1 MKFLALAALC
11 GLSCVS
17 TQAMAA
23 ATQTTL
29 TTSQLPRNA
38 KPTHYSLSI
47 VPDAAKMSFQGHAVI
62 MVDLLTPS
70 DSITLHGA
78 DLAITAAAIKAM
90 GGAATGAT
98 ASVDAANETITIRF
112 ASQLAPGHYELDL
125 AYTGKINTQAN
136 GLFALDYKDTQG
148 ADKRAL
154 FTQFEA
160 ADARRMFPG
169 WDEPSYK
176 ATFDLALTLPAG
188 QMPVANTPVT
198 KQTPLTDGRIEYRFA
213 RTPIMSSYL
222 VFLGGGEFDRISK
235 MAGKTEVGLIAGRG
249 NAEKARYALDAS
261 AQVLPYYEDYF
272 GQPFPLPK
280 LDNVAGPGQSQFFSA
295 MENWGAIFSFERVL
309 LLDPALSSETDRQR
323 IYEVAAHEI
332 AHQWFGDLVTM
343 AWWND
348 LWLNEGFAS
357 WMAGKTTSH
366 FNPDWENE
374 LTDVGDRERAMA
386 LDAYKTTHPIVQKV
400 DTVAQASQA
409 FDAITYSKGK
419 AVISMLEGYAGSDV
433 WRQGLRSYM
442 ARHAYGNTRTADL
455 WRAVEEAG
463 AKGLVTIA
471 DDYTARPGIPMI
483 RVANVQCKG
492 GQTRFTLAQ
501 GEFSID
507 DKARADRKPLKWN
520 VPVRTSLLGA
530 DGATRQDITRK
541 PKLKASLAGCAPLLV
556 NPGQTGYFRTLY
568 DAPQQDAL
576 RQNFTKLAPID
587 QLGILADAGA
597 LGRGGY
603 QGMAQELALIE
614 AVPMDANARLLGDA
628 VGALAGYHDLLKS
641 DAATQ
646 AKIASWTIA
655 RFAPVRAQ
663 VGFTP
668 KAGEKPPVSV
678 LRAGLIKDLGAL
690 GDPAVLA
697 EARRLFA
704 ALESDP
710 KALDGPLKS
719 AWLDVLATHADRATW
734 DKMHAMAKQQTQQLA
749 RSTWYRLL
757 GAAEDPALAQAALD
771 LAISEEPGPTLS
783 AAILQQV
790 AYAHPDL
797 TVKFAL
803 DHLDRVNSFVDGSS
817 RTRYIASLA
826 GAARNPEMVMV
837 LEDYARKH
845 LTPESRKPIDGAQAR
860 IRARAA
866 HDPRVKSEIK
876 DWFAAK

>member
-1 MKFLALAALC
+1 MKYLALAALC

-17 TQAMAA
+17 AQAVAA

-47 VPDAAKMSFQGHAVI
+47 IPDAAKMTFQGHAVI
-62 MVDLLTPS
+62 LVDLLVPS

-78 DLAITAAAIKAM
+78 GLAVTAASIKAA
-90 GGAATGAT
+90 GGAATAAT
-98 ASVDAANETITIRF
+98 ATADEPNETITIRF
-112 ASQLAPGHYELDL
+112 AGPLPAGHYELDL
-125 AYTGKINTQAN
+125 AYAGKINTQAN

-176 ATFDLALTLPAG
+176 ATYDLALTLPAG

-198 KQTPLTDGRIEYRFA
+198 KQTSLADGRIEYRFA

-261 AQVLPYYEDYF
+261 AQILPYYEDYF

-357 WMAGKTTSH
+357 WMAGKTTAH
-366 FNPDWENE
+366 FNPDWEAE

-419 AVISMLEGYAGSDV
+419 SVISMLEGYAGGDV
-433 WRQGLRSYM
+433 WRKGLRTYM

-483 RVANVQCKG
+483 RVSNVTCKG
-492 GQTRFTLAQ
+492 GQTRFALAQ
-501 GEFSID
+501 GEFSMD
-507 DKARADRKPLKWN
+507 DKARADRKPLKWT
-520 VPVRTSLLGA
+520 VPVRTTMIGA
-530 DGATRQDITRK
+530 DGTTRQDVTSK

-568 DAPQQDAL
+568 DAPQQEAL

-614 AVPMDANARLLGDA
+614 AVPMDANARLIGDA
-628 VGALAGYHDLLKS
+628 VGTLADYHELLEG
-641 DAATQ
+641 DAAAQ
-646 AKIASWTIA
+646 AKIGSWTIT
-655 RFAPVRAQ
+655 RFAPVRDRI
-663 VGFTP
+663 GLSP
-668 KAGEKPPVSV
+668 KAGEAPPVSI
-678 LRAGLIKDLGAL
+678 LRAGVIKSLGAM
-690 GDPAVLA
+690 GDPVVLG

-704 ALESDP
+704 ALDSDA
-710 KALDGPLKS
+710 KALDGPLKA

-734 DKMHAMAKQQTQQLA
+734 DKMHAIAKQQTQQLA

-757 GAAEDPALAQAALD
+757 GGANDPALAQAALE
-771 LAISEEPGPTLS
+771 LAITAEPGPTLS

-790 AYAHPDL
+790 AYSHPDL
-797 TVKFAL
+797 AVKFAL
-803 DHLDRVNSFVDGSS
+803 GHLEQVNQFVDGSS

-866 HDPRVKSEIK
+866 HDPRVKAQIK